1 MANIRWDL
9 VPNPDWVQMYRR
21 GLSRGQIAERTGAP
35 ISTVGYH
42 LTAARTADPTLRD
55 EHFAAANGDPARATR
70 RSVQRMNELVG
81 MVRQTGRYPA
91 TNSAE
96 ASERNLAAW
105 LRRRRRDAASGSLTR
120 VLDDGLSV
128 LPDWKTPKGRR
139 SA

>member
-1 MANIRWDL
+1 
-9 VPNPDWVQMYRR
+9 
-21 GLSRGQIAERTGAP
+21 
-35 ISTVGYH
+35 VGYH
-42 LTAARTADPTLRD
+42 LTAARTADPTLRE

>member
-1 MANIRWDL
+1 
-9 VPNPDWVQMYRR
+9 MYRR

-42 LTAARTADPTLRD
+42 LTAARTADPTLRE
-55 EHFAAANGDPARATR
+55 EHFAAANGDPSRATR

>member
-1 MANIRWDL
+1 
-9 VPNPDWVQMYRR
+9 MYRR